1 MATATRALFM
11 LFGATGDLAKRKLYP
26 SIFNLYKKG
35 YVDNDHF
42 ALIGTGRREWS
53 DEKFREVILDSVS
66 ANADSEEQAKAFASH
81 FYYMSHDVTNPE
93 HYDALSDYANKLDQQ
108 YDIEGNR
115 IFYIS
120 MAPNF
125 FGTVAKNL
133 KAHNCLSDNGGF
145 NRLIIEKPFG
155 RDYDTAEEL
164 NNALAKSF
172 NENQVYRIDHYLGKE
187 MVQNIIALRF
197 GNPLIEGIWNNKYI
211 DNIQVTLAEKLGV
224 EERAGYYDGS
234 GALRDMV
241 QNHTMQMLTILAM
254 EDPISFKDVDIRRE
268 KIRALR
274 SMHVYTEDEARQ
286 NFVRG
291 QYGANGD
298 QRDYRHED
306 NVPND
311 SITETYVAGKVLFEN
326 KRWKNVPFY
335 IRTGKMLT
343 DKFTRIDVVFK
354 KPLVDIFA
362 AAKGTESELKNNV
375 LTLFVDPVNK
385 IILRLNGKQA
395 GQGMEMQPLDLTHT
409 QSDEEKAATPEPYER
424 LIHDAILGNATN
436 FASWDEVSRAWEF
449 ADVIRHVWD
458 TDKPD
463 FPNYTPG
470 SMGPDAADEL
480 LARDGRAWVFN
491 SKK

>member
-1 MATATRALFM
+1 
-11 LFGATGDLAKRKLYP
+11 
-26 SIFNLYKKG
+26 
-35 YVDNDHF
+35 
-42 ALIGTGRREWS
+42 
-53 DEKFREVILDSVS
+53 
-66 ANADSEEQAKAFASH
+66 
-81 FYYMSHDVTNPE
+81 
-93 HYDALSDYANKLDQQ
+93 YANKLDQQ

-311 SITETYVAGKVLFEN
+311 SITETYVAGKVL
-326 KRWKNVPFY
+326 
-335 IRTGKMLT
+335 
-343 DKFTRIDVVFK
+343 
-354 KPLVDIFA
+354 
-362 AAKGTESELKNNV
+362 
-375 LTLFVDPVNK
+375 
-385 IILRLNGKQA
+385 
-395 GQGMEMQPLDLTHT
+395 
-409 QSDEEKAATPEPYER
+409 
-424 LIHDAILGNATN
+424 
-436 FASWDEVSRAWEF
+436 
-449 ADVIRHVWD
+449 
-458 TDKPD
+458 
-463 FPNYTPG
+463 
-470 SMGPDAADEL
+470 
-480 LARDGRAWVFN
+480 
-491 SKK
+491 

>member
-35 YVDNDHF
+35 YIDQEHF

-53 DEKFREVILDSVS
+53 DDKFHEVIVESVKD
-66 ANADSEEQAKAFASH
+66 NAESEDEAKGFASH

-93 HYDALSDYANKLDQQ
+93 HYDALSEYANKLDDK
-108 YDIEGNR
+108 YDIQGNR

-155 RDYDTAEEL
+155 RDYESAEEL
-164 NNALAKSF
+164 NNALGKSF

-187 MVQNIIALRF
+187 MVQNILALRF

-211 DNIQVTLAEKLGV
+211 KNVQVTLAEKLGV
-224 EERAGYYDGS
+224 EERAGYYDGA
-234 GALRDMV
+234 GALRDMI
-241 QNHTMQMLTILAM
+241 QNHTMQMLSILTM
-254 EDPISFKDVDIRRE
+254 EDPVSFKDVDVRSE

-274 SMHVYTEDEARQ
+274 SMRIYSPDGVRE

-291 QYGANGD
+291 QYGKNGD
-298 QRDYRHED
+298 QADYRHED
-306 NVPND
+306 NVPEN
-311 SITETYVAGKVLFEN
+311 SNTETYVAGKVMFDN
-326 KRWKNVPFY
+326 QRWANVPFY
-335 IRTGKMLT
+335 IRTGKMLA
-343 DKFTRIDVVFK
+343 DKFTRIDIVFK
-354 KPLVDIFA
+354 KPLIDIFA
-362 AAKGTESELKNNV
+362 ASGKQEGDLQNNV

-385 IILRLNGKQA
+385 VILHLNGKKA
-395 GQGMEMQPLDLTHT
+395 GQGMEMQPLDLTHV
-409 QSDEEKAATPEPYER
+409 QSDAEKAATPEPYER
-424 LIHDAILGNATN
+424 LIHDAILGDATN
-436 FASWDEVSRAWEF
+436 FASWDEVGRAWKF
-449 ADVIRHVWD
+449 ADVIRNVWD
-458 TDKPD
+458 HDQPD

-470 SMGPDAADEL
+470 SMGPKAADEL
-480 LARDGRAWVFN
+480 LARDGNEWI
-491 SKK
+491 KK